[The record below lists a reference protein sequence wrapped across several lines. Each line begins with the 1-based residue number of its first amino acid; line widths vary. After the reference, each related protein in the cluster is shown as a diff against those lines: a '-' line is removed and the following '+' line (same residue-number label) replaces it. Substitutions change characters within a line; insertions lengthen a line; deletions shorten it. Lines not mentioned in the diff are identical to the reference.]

1 MIWIRALELPQRLER
16 KTGINPWLAT
26 KYGSRLIAFPK
37 LLTQKKENKMAK
49 RGRPKKDQPFYHL
62 LAENDSS
69 YYIAYVSEQNLLY
82 DDSGE
87 PVGHPEVKQLFGS
100 LSEGRYLLSDIMH

>member
-1 MIWIRALELPQRLER
+1 MIWIRALELQQRLER

-49 RGRPKKDQPFYHL
+49 RGRPKKVIEEKNNILDLIKKLIGTAKRKTFWDWL
-62 LAENDSS
+62 TS
-69 YYIAYVSEQNLLY
+69 
-82 DDSGE
+82 
-87 PVGHPEVKQLFGS
+87 K
-100 LSEGRYLLSDIMH
+100 

>member
-1 MIWIRALELPQRLER
+1 MIWIRALELQQRLER

-49 RGRPKKDQPFYHL
+49 RGRPKKVVEEKNNILDLIKKLIGTAKRKTFWDWL
-62 LAENDSS
+62 TS
-69 YYIAYVSEQNLLY
+69 
-82 DDSGE
+82 
-87 PVGHPEVKQLFGS
+87 K
-100 LSEGRYLLSDIMH
+100 